1 MLAHRNLLTGK
12 GLEAKILGRGVM
24 RTCEGTIK
32 EGEGTIRT
40 GDNAI
45 RENQDF

>member
-1 MLAHRNLLTGK
+1 MLVQRNLLTGK
-12 GLEAKILGRGVM
+12 GLEAKILGRRVRGA
-24 RTCEGTIK
+24 CEGTIK